1 MYDDQEYIRTLREFT
16 EEEINSGANLF
27 IAKQQTDFIY
37 EIIILLSQTFTD
49 KKLTVCGNEITF
61 EKQALVVKNTGSLQ
75 KNALSLYTHPDCEL
89 IQSKDLAECIA
100 ARVMAIYPSGTRTV
114 TSEWRGDERLN
125 LFDHCDVKD
134 RFGGKAQYMLTSLKN
149 SIDGGFRQEIKGIR
163 KRKINEG
170 SYR

>member
-1 MYDDQEYIRTLREFT
+1 MSLETT
-16 EEEINSGANLF
+16 EPA
-27 IAKQQTDFIY
+27 
-37 EIIILLSQTFTD
+37 
-49 KKLTVCGNEITF
+49 
-61 EKQALVVKNTGSLQ
+61 
-75 KNALSLYTHPDCEL
+75 P
-89 IQSKDLAECIA
+89 
-100 ARVMAIYPSGTRTV
+100 RTV